1 MSTHK
6 PQPSDRVKQEQKQ
19 SKDDLELEVQQ
30 YQQTYD
36 RERSITQKIPIV
48 SSCSE

>member
-6 PQPSDRVKQEQKQ
+6 PQPSDRGKQEQKQ
-19 SKDDLELEVQQ
+19 SKDNLELEV
-30 YQQTYD
+30 QTYD
-36 RERSITQKIPIV
+36 RERSITQKITIV